1 MKVLLH
7 CNYDPFESRGG
18 IETVCRDIASYI
30 KHEHEVTIIASGSNS
45 KKYEVSG
52 INVQRLKSLFTIS
65 GANFAFCQN
74 IRFLFL
80 SIRSDKIILQEPCP
94 SYWPAIL
101 ALSLFRSKILQPLF
115 MLFQK

>member
-52 INVQRLKSLFTIS
+52 INVQRLKSLLFWCQLCLLSKYTIS
-65 GANFAFCQN
+65 V
-74 IRFLFL
+74 
-80 SIRSDKIILQEPCP
+80 
-94 SYWPAIL
+94 
-101 ALSLFRSKILQPLF
+101 SKY
-115 MLFQK
+115 